1 MENKINI
8 GLLGAGRIAGH
19 HIKAIKKVKGLNL
32 IAISDLIKS
41 KRKFYGTKFK
51 INTYKHYFEM
61 LKTEKN
67 IDLVVVMSPSGM
79 HFEHSLNIIRKF
91 KKNVVIEK
99 PPCMNPSQITSLYR
113 EAKKNNKK
121 IFPVFQ
127 NRNNKCILKLKDLIN
142 KKNLGDIRLINLTL
156 RWCRTQRYYDLSTW
170 RGTFSHDGGAL
181 TNQGIHYIDL
191 LRHLFGEIRTVKSK
205 MKTFGAKIEVED
217 SVVGTLEF
225 NSGALGTLEVTT
237 SARPNDYGAIISV
250 VGSKGYAK
258 ISGLAANILEEY
270 SLNKKFCKKYSER
283 IPDAYGYGHFK
294 MYRDIKLDLE
304 KSKKYPIQPQDCIN
318 TIKLLNSFYVS
329 DEKNKPVNV
338 LKSRDSNRLGKKNE
352 KISKLYR

>member
-1 MENKINI
+1 MVRKINI

-19 HIKAIKKVKGLNL
+19 HIKAIKKVKSFNL
-32 IAISDLIKS
+32 IAICDLIKS
-41 KRKFYGTKFK
+41 RREYYGKKFQ
-51 INTYKHYFEM
+51 INVYRNYFEM
-61 LKTEKN
+61 LKIEKN

-79 HFEHSLNIIRKF
+79 HFEHSLNIIKKF
-91 KKNVVIEK
+91 KKDVVIEK
-99 PPCMNPSQITSLYR
+99 PPCMNPSQISLLYR

-127 NRNNKCILKLKDLIN
+127 NRNNRCILKIKDLIN
-142 KKNLGDIRLINLTL
+142 KKKLGDIRLINLTL
-156 RWCRTQRYYDLSTW
+156 RWCRTQRYYDLSSW

-191 LRHLFGEIRTVKSK
+191 LRHLFGEIKTVKSK
-205 MKTFGAKIEVED
+205 MKTFGANIEVED

-225 NSGALGTLEVTT
+225 KNGAIGTLEVTT
-237 SARPNDYGAIISV
+237 SARPKEYGAIISV

-270 SLNKKFCKKYSER
+270 SPNAKLCKRYSEK

-294 MYRDIKLDLE
+294 MYFDIKSDLE
-304 KSKKYPIQPQDCIN
+304 KKRKYPVQSKDCIN

-329 DEKNKPVNV
+329 DELNKSVNV
-338 LKSRDSNRLGKKNE
+338 LKSKNSKRLGRKNE